1 MLIIKILVF
10 VYLVGF
16 AGSYLD
22 TGNLAV
28 IVLFLDEQEVSKKF
42 DSSSIKSVSRRARCA
57 TVLVCEIE

>member
-28 IVLFLDEQEVSKKF
+28 IVLFLDKQEVSKF
-42 DSSSIKSVSRRARCA
+42 DSSPIKSVSRRARCA
-57 TVLVCEIE
+57 TVLVREIE